1 MKDYSVHQLADLAG
15 VSVRTLHHY
24 DEIGLLRPSLRSSA
38 GYRFYRRSDLLRLQ
52 QILFFKELDL
62 PFDQIRSILDDP
74 KFDAVESLRQQ
85 RQLLMGKVRRTE
97 QLLRTIDQTITS
109 MTEGHMP
116 LTDEELYE
124 GFTPE
129 QAARYE
135 READE
140 MYDAEVVRESRQR
153 VRALSKQ
160 QWDGIKQEGGEITKA
175 IAEVADLAPEAP
187 EVQQL
192 IAKHHA
198 WIEHFYPAP
207 ADLYEGLGRL
217 YSEHEE
223 FRNFY
228 EQFRPGLADFMRDAM
243 AVYAIE
249 TLAQ

>member
-1 MKDYSVHQLADLAG
+1 VKDYTVHQLADLAR

-24 DEIGLLRPSLRSSA
+24 DHIGLLRPSLRTEA
-38 GYRFYRRSDLLRLQ
+38 GYRLYRRPDLLRLQ
-52 QILFFKELDL
+52 QILFFKEQDL
-62 PFDQIRSILDDP
+62 PLAEIRSILDDP
-74 KFDAVESLRQQ
+74 SYDVVESLRQQ
-85 RQLLMGKVRRTE
+85 RQLLLGKARRTE
-97 QLLRTIDQTITS
+97 QLLRTIDQTIAS

-135 READE
+135 REAEE
-140 MYDAEVVRESRQR
+140 MYDPDVVRESRQR

-160 QWDGIKQEGGEITKA
+160 QWDGIKLEGGEITKA
-175 IAEVADLAPEAP
+175 IAALVDLPPEAP
-187 EVQQL
+187 EVQRL

-217 YSEHEE
+217 YSEHED
-223 FRNFY
+223 FRTFY
-228 EQFRPGLADFMRDAM
+228 EQFRPGLPDFMRDAM
-243 AVYAIE
+243 TFYAIE
-249 TLAQ
+249 TLAR